1 MAIKEIQMD
10 QMSKLRDLSRNVANF
25 LSEEITA
32 FTKTLALLFS
42 PRKVLGEFMSGGGKD
57 KVIGAQNNFS
67 VIEERYKSVMRE
79 AFGYSVK
86 LSSVVPAISSKVTLN
101 NWEYIEDIGGSKIT
115 FTAPTQWV
123 LGYDN
128 SLTLERLL
136 ESKLQGKSLTQ
147 EEISNFVITK
157 LVLQRLFEIA
167 PNLTR
172 IYTGLGYKVEQR
184 TMPDV
189 SGSLTYIVLA
199 GPVASFRPQDDMVKM
214 ATQFSGSES
223 FAELVDEESIEQ
235 IENRVK
241 DGLAQ
246 YL

>member
-1 MAIKEIQMD
+1 MAIKEIQME
-10 QMSKLRDLSRNVANF
+10 QMSKLRDLSRNVANH

-32 FTKTLALLFS
+32 FTNTLTLLFS
-42 PRKVLGEFMSGGGKD
+42 PRKVLGEFMSGSGKD
-57 KVIGAQNNFS
+57 KVIGAENNFS

-86 LSSVVPAISSKVTLN
+86 LSSIVPAVSSKVTLN
-101 NWEYIEDIGGSKIT
+101 NWEYIEDIDGTNIT

-136 ESKLQGKSLTQ
+136 ETKRQGKDLSQ
-147 EEISNFVITK
+147 EEISTFVITK
-157 LVLQRLFEIA
+157 LVLQRLFEVS

-172 IYTGLGYKVEQR
+172 LYEGLGYKVEQR
-184 TMPDV
+184 TMPSV
-189 SGSLTYIVLA
+189 SGSLTYIVLT
-199 GPVASFRPQDDMVKM
+199 GPVDSFRPQNEIVKM
-214 ATQFSGSES
+214 ATQFSGSED
-223 FAELVDEESIEQ
+223 FAELVDEDAIKK
-235 IENRVK
+235 IPNRIQV
-241 DGLAQ
+241 GLTQ

>member
-10 QMSKLRDLSRNVANF
+10 QMSKLRDLSRNVANH

-42 PRKVLGEFMSGGGKD
+42 PRKVLGEFMSGSGKD
-57 KVIGAQNNFS
+57 KVIGAENNFS
-67 VIEERYKSVMRE
+67 VIEERYKAVMRE
-79 AFGYSVK
+79 AFGFSVK
-86 LSSVVPAISSKVTLN
+86 LSSIVPAVSSKVTLN
-101 NWEYIEDIGGSKIT
+101 NWEYIEDIDGTKIT

-136 ESKLQGKSLTQ
+136 ETKLQGKTLSQ

-157 LVLQRLFEIA
+157 LVLQRLFEVA

-172 IYTGLGYKVEQR
+172 LYAGLGYTVESR

-189 SGSLTYIVLA
+189 SGSLTYMVLTA
-199 GPVASFRPQDDMVKM
+199 PVESFRPQNDMVKM

-223 FAELVDEESIEQ
+223 FAELIDEEAIQQ
-235 IENRVK
+235 IENRIQTQ
-241 DGLAQ
+241 LNQ